1 LAQTIPPRR
10 PRAVLSD
17 LDDTLFDHAA
27 TTRDA
32 LAELRADV
40 PAFARWTIDDLD
52 RAHRRVLDRL
62 HVDVLAG
69 RDTIEGARM
78 KRFRELLVPVVTPA
92 EKPALDTLAQQ
103 SADRYRRAYERH
115 WRSVPGASALA
126 QALRARGLPL
136 VIVTNNNER
145 EQQLKLER
153 TQLTPYVHALVTS
166 ERIGVTK
173 PGAAIF
179 HAALDHAGVTIDDAV
194 MLGDAWPTD
203 IEGACALGLRAVWF
217 NRFGESRAHPHVTE
231 IQSLEPLADVLRALG
246 LE

>member
-1 LAQTIPPRR
+1 LTHTPRR

-32 LAELRADV
+32 LAHLRDDV

-52 RAHRRVLDRL
+52 RAHRGVLDRL
-62 HVDVLAG
+62 HVEVLAG
-69 RDTIEGARM
+69 RETIDGARL
-78 KRFRELLVPVVTPA
+78 KRFRELLVPVLSA
-92 EKPALDTLAQQ
+92 GEHSDADALAQA
-103 SADRYRRAYERH
+103 SADSYRRAYERH
-115 WRSVPGASALA
+115 WRSVPGAMALA
-126 QALRARGLPL
+126 EALRARGIPL

-153 TQLTPYVHALVTS
+153 THLTPYVHALVTS

-179 HAALDHAGVTIDDAV
+179 HAALEHAAVPIDDAV
-194 MLGDAWPTD
+194 MLGDAWTTD
-203 IEGACALGLRAVWF
+203 IEGAIALSLRAVWI
-217 NRFGESRAHPHVTE
+217 NRFGETRAHPGVTE
-231 IQSLEPLADVLRALG
+231 IRSLEPLGETLRALG
-246 LE
+246 LD

>member
-1 LAQTIPPRR
+1 MSHSIRR

-32 LAELRADV
+32 LAQLRDDV
-40 PAFARWTIDDLD
+40 PPFARWTIDDLD
-52 RAHRRVLDRL
+52 RAHRCVLDRL
-62 HVDVLAG
+62 HVEVLAG
-69 RDTIEGARM
+69 RETIDGARL
-78 KRFRELLVPVVTPA
+78 KRFRELLTPVAAAA
-92 EKPALDTLAQQ
+92 ETHRLDAIAQQ
-103 SADRYRRAYERH
+103 SADSYRRAYERH
-115 WRSVPGASALA
+115 WRSVPGAMRLA
-126 QALRARGLPL
+126 EALRARGIPL

-179 HAALDHAGVTIDDAV
+179 HAALEHAGVPIGDAV

-203 IEGACALGLRAVWF
+203 IEGAIALGLRAVWI
-217 NRFGESRAHPHVTE
+217 NRFGESHAHAGVTE
-231 IQSLEPLADVLRALG
+231 IQSLEPVAEALRALG
-246 LE
+246 ID